1 MNKVFIL
8 GAGASKPA
16 GAPLLKEIFIDGVFH
31 LRMSSVSGDSL
42 SRYPHFFGY
51 LKERFDYD
59 VHIQD
64 PIGFVAYNDID
75 IEKILSAIDNEIF
88 ENGIEE
94 LKKVREEA
102 VRFICLTLEQSI
114 KYGPHKD
121 NCYPDFV
128 SQKINI
134 LKDDCTIITF
144 NYEILLE
151 TALLYA
157 SLGNC
162 FSYGIEVEKDN
173 IRNFSGY
180 EREYKENLLLLKL
193 HGSSNW
199 AICSLCNKLHLFWSQ
214 RYDDIFKENCCS
226 CGDSLEAVL
235 VPPTRFKEGKYLK
248 KLWEIANLEKLWQI
262 AREKI
267 ATADEIAIIGYSFN
281 EYDKDAVSLIKD
293 SIEANSKNPKL
304 YIVDVNPDGIYQRIF
319 SKDFLGTHYF
329 GEIVLFEGVREYLD
343 NKIFLKA
350 LPAS

>member
-16 GAPLLKEIFIDGVFH
+16 GTPLLKEIFPDGVFH
-31 LRMSSVSGDSL
+31 LRMGAVSGDSL
-42 SRYPHFFGY
+42 SRYPHFWGY
-51 LKERFDYD
+51 LKEHFNYD

-64 PIGFVAYNDID
+64 PIAFLAYNDID
-75 IEKILSAIDNEIF
+75 IEQILSAIDNEIF
-88 ENGIEE
+88 KKSIKG

-102 VRFICLTLEQSI
+102 VRFVCLTLEQAI
-114 KYGPHKD
+114 KDGQRKD
-121 NCYPDFV
+121 NKSNCYPNFV

-134 LKDDCTIITF
+134 LNDDCTIITF

-151 TALLYA
+151 TALLDV
-157 SLGNC
+157 SLGYC
-162 FSYGIEVEKDN
+162 FSYGIEVEKDS

-180 EREYKENLLLLKL
+180 VREYKGNLLVLKL

-199 AICSLCNKLHLFWSQ
+199 AICSQCNKLHLFWSQ
-214 RYDDIFKENCCS
+214 RYDDIFKGSCCS

-267 ATADEIAIIGYSFN
+267 ATADEITVIGYSFN
-281 EYDKDAVSLIKD
+281 EYDEDAVSLIKD
-293 SIEANSKNPKL
+293 SIERNSKKPNL
-304 YIVDVNPDGIYQRIF
+304 YIVDANPNGIYQKIF
-319 SKDFLGTHYF
+319 SKDFLNKHYF
-329 GEIVLFEGVREYLD
+329 GEIIPFAGFREYLD
-343 NKIFLKA
+343 NKVY
-350 LPAS
+350 LPS